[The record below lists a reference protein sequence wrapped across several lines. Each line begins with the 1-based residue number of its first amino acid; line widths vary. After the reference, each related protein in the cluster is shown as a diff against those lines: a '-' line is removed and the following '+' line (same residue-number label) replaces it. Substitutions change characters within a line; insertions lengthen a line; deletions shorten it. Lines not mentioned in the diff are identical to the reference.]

1 MWVLCT
7 HFIFLTT
14 PYFMSTLTK
23 FIVMMGA
30 WLLFTLLTFYTCV
43 KPECCGEG
51 EGATDQTEQPVAP
64 PAISDD
70 YSIVSSYG
78 SDDVLTGSRWAAE
91 RDALLAKYNADPNQ
105 VLEITGRYYSG
116 ESAPAGFEN
125 MGLYRADQIKQLMV
139 AAGIPAANIRTLSR
153 LVAGDAPAAD
163 ENFVAG
169 NFAWG
174 TMTNADEPEKPELVQ
189 VSSDEIKIRFP
200 FNKSTRDLGAQVEN
214 YLKTLAER
222 VKQSNETISIVGHT
236 DNVDSDAF
244 NLRLGQQRAD
254 FVKGRLLSYG
264 VPAALISTSSKGESE
279 PEATNETAAGR
290 RLNRRAVVRLN
301 RAQ

>member
-1 MWVLCT
+1 
-7 HFIFLTT
+7 
-14 PYFMSTLTK
+14 MSTLTK
-23 FIVMMGA
+23 FIVMMVA

-43 KPECCGEG
+43 KPECCGDG
-51 EGATDQTEQPVAP
+51 EGAADNTEQVVAP
-64 PAISDD
+64 PAVTDD
-70 YSIVSSYG
+70 YSIVSKYG
-78 SDDVLTGSRWAAE
+78 AAEVLTGSKWAAE
-91 RDALLAKYNADPNQ
+91 RDALLARFNSDPNQ
-105 VLEITGRYYSG
+105 ALDVTGLYYSG
-116 ESAPAGFEN
+116 EAAPAGFEN
-125 MGLYRADQIKQLMV
+125 MGLYRAKEIKKLLM

-153 LVAGDAPAAD
+153 LVSGDAPAAD
-163 ENFVAG
+163 DTFDAG

-174 TMTNADEPEKPELVQ
+174 TLAVEGEPEKPELVE

-200 FNKSTRDLGAQVEN
+200 FNKSTRDLGTQVEN

-254 FVKGRLLSYG
+254 FVKGRLMSYG
-264 VPAALISTSSKGESE
+264 VPDNLISTSSKGESE

-301 RAQ
+301 RQAQ